1 MNNGS
6 ENGGSN
12 EIRPEQNLNIRIF
25 GVGNAGVTLLDQ
37 LNREGLE
44 GTIRIA
50 INTDAGALG
59 SSMLTRQ
66 VHLETKL
73 MRGLG
78 TGGDPD
84 RGRSIAESSE
94 ELLKELVGGAD
105 VVFILA
111 GLGGGAGSGIS
122 PVLARIARQAGALVL
137 GFVTTPFDCE
147 GKRRQAL
154 AQEALENFKSASDG
168 VICLPNQKV
177 LKLID
182 ENTSVLDTFKKSN
195 DLLAESVLG
204 VWRLLA
210 HRGLIEIRFSE
221 IAELLRGQ
229 HAESACATAEA
240 AGPGRSREVVDRLF
254 AHPMLECG
262 QIMAETRIIL
272 VSLMGGLDLTMAE
285 VNRVME
291 GIQTRCEHA
300 QVIMGAAL
308 DERFRDTLAITLI
321 AGGKGEEER
330 ESEPVKSS
338 RPGVELKSHLLT
350 SQPAVRTGSRFVPPP
365 PGLPPD
371 QMKKF
376 LTQQNRG
383 RVRKAS
389 AKMRQGDLPLDIV
402 SKGRFDKSEPT
413 IHRGE
418 DLDVPTYIRRGI
430 CLN

>member
-1 MNNGS
+1 MNGGS
-6 ENGGSN
+6 ENPGSD
-12 EIRPEQNLNIRIF
+12 EIRLEKQLNIRIF
-25 GVGNAGVTLLDQ
+25 GVGNAGVALLEQ
-37 LNREGLE
+37 LNDTGLQ
-44 GTIRIA
+44 GTSRIA
-50 INTDAGALG
+50 INTDASALG
-59 SSMLTRQ
+59 STAAQ
-66 VHLETKL
+66 KVHLETRL
-73 MRGLG
+73 LRGLG

-84 RGRSIAESSE
+84 RGKSVAESSE
-94 ELLKELVGGAD
+94 DTLKALVAGAD

-122 PVLARIARQAGALVL
+122 PVLARIATEAGALVL

-147 GKRRQAL
+147 GKRRQGL
-154 AQEALENFKSASDG
+154 AQQGLEDFKAASDG

-195 DLLAESVLG
+195 ELLAESVMG

-210 HRGLIEIRFSE
+210 HRGLIEIRFEE
-221 IAELLRGQ
+221 IAGLLRGQ
-229 HAESACATAEA
+229 HAESACATAQA
-240 AGPGRSREVVDRLF
+240 AGPGRSREVIDRLF

-262 QIMAETRIIL
+262 QIMSETRVIL
-272 VSLMGGLDLTMAE
+272 VSLMGGADLTMAE

-300 QVIMGAAL
+300 QVIMGAAV
-308 DERFRDTLAITLI
+308 DERFRDALSITLI
-321 AGGKGEEER
+321 AGGKPGDEPEAEAER
-330 ESEPVKSS
+330 PS
-338 RPGVELKSHLLT
+338 RVGTDLPTHLLT
-350 SQPAVRTGSRFVPPP
+350 SQPVARTGSRFVPPP
-365 PGLPPD
+365 PGLPPE

-376 LTQQNRG
+376 LSQQNRT
-383 RVRKAS
+383 RVRKTA

-413 IHRGE
+413 IHHGE